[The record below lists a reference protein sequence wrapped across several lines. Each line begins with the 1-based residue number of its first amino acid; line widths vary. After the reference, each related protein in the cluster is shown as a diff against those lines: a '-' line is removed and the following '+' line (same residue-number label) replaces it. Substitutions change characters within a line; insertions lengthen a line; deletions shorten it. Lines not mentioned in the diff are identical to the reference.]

1 MKSGPVKYGR
11 PQDHLVSNGRLQDIG
26 YGRLPFPP
34 VGKTVEEIMEKAQN
48 KRKGGTIQEEADE
61 TGTISAFFK
70 NLYSALTS
78 NETLPKRFRLF
89 IKKHGRD
96 KIKTLAMMRAPV
108 AKPGVMAMQ
117 LLTAGRW
124 EEFKKRG
131 GVDEVYHTSIII
143 NGDIVLEKL
152 DKVEGRVDAGYSKM
166 EGAELYP
173 IDVNEDITIAEFL
186 EKGRK
191 QMGTAFYTYD
201 AFRSNCQDWVMNM
214 VSANGLLDAEG
225 RKWIKQD
232 IDKLIKELP
241 ALTKYAAVKL
251 TDVARDTGNVIEELV
266 YKRGGMMAM
275 GHQRH
280 MKGRTGF

>member
-1 MKSGPVKYGR
+1 MRGPTKYGR
-11 PQDHLVSNGRLQDIG
+11 PQDYPVP
-26 YGRLPFPP
+26 YGRPQDQDRMMR
-34 VGKTVEEIMEKAQN
+34 T
-48 KRKGGTIQEEADE
+48 GGTIQEEADE
-61 TGTISAFFK
+61 TGTVSAFFK
-70 NLYSALTS
+70 NLYSALTT

-143 NGDIVLEKL
+143 NGNIVLEKL
-152 DKVEGRVDAGYSKM
+152 DKVEGRVDAEYSKM

-201 AFRSNCQDWVMNM
+201 AFRSNCQDWVLNM

-241 ALTKYAAVKL
+241 TLTKYAAVKL

-266 YKRGGMMAM
+266 YKRGGMMVM

-280 MKGRTGF
+280 ARGRGGF

>member
-11 PQDHLVSNGRLQDIG
+11 PQDVPFGRLKD
-26 YGRLPFPP
+26 R
-34 VGKTVEEIMEKAQN
+34 MM
-48 KRKGGTIQEEADE
+48 RKGGTIQEEADE
-61 TGTISAFFK
+61 TGTFSAFFK

-108 AKPGVMAMQ
+108 AKPGVMAMN

-124 EEFKKRG
+124 EEFKKKG

-152 DKVEGRVDAGYSKM
+152 DKVEGRVDAGYAKM

-241 ALTKYAAVKL
+241 ALTKYAAVKV
-251 TDVARDTGNVIEELV
+251 TDVARDVGNVVEELV
-266 YKRGGMMAM
+266 YKRGGMLMM

-280 MKGRTGF
+280 NKGRGGF

>member
-1 MKSGPVKYGR
+1 MKFGPVKYGR
-11 PQDHLVSNGRLQDIG
+11 PQDFPIPHGRPQDTG

-34 VGKTVEEIMEKAQN
+34 VGKTVEEIAEMTKN
-48 KRKGGTIQEEADE
+48 KRTGGTIQEEADE

-78 NETLPKRFRLF
+78 NETLPQPFRLF

-117 LLTAGRW
+117 LLTAGKW
-124 EEFKKRG
+124 EDFKKKA
-131 GVDEVYHTSIII
+131 GVDSVYHTSIII
-143 NGDIVLEKL
+143 NGDLVLEKL
-152 DKVEGRVDAGYSKM
+152 DKVEGRVDAGYAKM

-173 IDVNEDITIAEFL
+173 INVNEDITVAEFL

-201 AFRSNCQDWVMNM
+201 AFRSNCQDWVANM

-241 ALTKYAAVKL
+241 AITKYAAVKV
-251 TDVARDTGNVIEELV
+251 TDVARDVGNVAEELI
-266 YKRGGMMAM
+266 YKKGGMVAM
-275 GHQRH
+275 GHQQHVR
-280 MKGRTGF
+280 GRAGF

>member
-1 MKSGPVKYGR
+1 MKFGPVKYGR
-11 PQDHLVSNGRLQDIG
+11 PQDFPIPHGRPQDTG

-34 VGKTVEEIMEKAQN
+34 VGKTVEEIAEMTKN
-48 KRKGGTIQEEADE
+48 KRTGGTIQEEADE

-78 NETLPKRFRLF
+78 NETLPRRFRLF

-117 LLTAGRW
+117 LLTAGKW
-124 EEFKKRG
+124 EDFKKKA
-131 GVDEVYHTSIII
+131 GVDSVYHTSIII
-143 NGDIVLEKL
+143 NGDLVLEKL
-152 DKVEGRVDAGYSKM
+152 DKVEGRVDAGYAKM

-173 IDVNEDITIAEFL
+173 INVNEDITVAEFL

-201 AFRSNCQDWVMNM
+201 AFRSNCQDWVANM

-241 ALTKYAAVKL
+241 AITKYAAVKV
-251 TDVARDTGNVIEELV
+251 TDVARDVGNVAEELI
-266 YKRGGMMAM
+266 YKKGGMVAM
-275 GHQRH
+275 GHQQHVR
-280 MKGRTGF
+280 GRAGF

>member
-1 MKSGPVKYGR
+1 MKFGPVKYGR
-11 PQDHLVSNGRLQDIG
+11 PQDFPIPHGRPQDTG

-34 VGKTVEEIMEKAQN
+34 VGKTVEEIAGMAKN
-48 KRKGGTIQEEADE
+48 RRKGGTIQEEADE

-117 LLTAGRW
+117 LLTAGKW
-124 EEFKKRG
+124 EDFKKKA
-131 GVDEVYHTSIII
+131 GVDSVYHTSIII
-143 NGDIVLEKL
+143 NGDLVLEKL
-152 DKVEGRVDAGYSKM
+152 DKVEGRVDAGYAKM

-173 IDVNEDITIAEFL
+173 IDVNEDITVAEFL

-201 AFRSNCQDWVMNM
+201 AFRSNCQDWVANM

-241 ALTKYAAVKL
+241 AITKYAAVKV
-251 TDVARDTGNVIEELV
+251 TDVARDVGNVAEELI
-266 YKRGGMMAM
+266 YKKGGMVAM

-280 MKGRTGF
+280 PRFGF

>member
-1 MKSGPVKYGR
+1 MKFGPVKYGR
-11 PQDHLVSNGRLQDIG
+11 PQDFPIPHGRPQDTG

-34 VGKTVEEIMEKAQN
+34 VGKTVEEIAEMTKN
-48 KRKGGTIQEEADE
+48 KRTGGTIQEEADE

-117 LLTAGRW
+117 LLTAGKW
-124 EEFKKRG
+124 EDFKKKA
-131 GVDEVYHTSIII
+131 GVDSVYHTSIII
-143 NGDIVLEKL
+143 NGDLVLEKL
-152 DKVEGRVDAGYSKM
+152 DKVEGRVDAGYAKM

-173 IDVNEDITIAEFL
+173 INVNEDITVAEFL

-201 AFRSNCQDWVMNM
+201 AFRSNCQDWVANM

-241 ALTKYAAVKL
+241 AITKYAAVKV
-251 TDVARDTGNVIEELV
+251 TDVARDVGNVAEELI
-266 YKRGGMMAM
+266 YKKGGMVAM
-275 GHQRH
+275 GHQQHVR
-280 MKGRTGF
+280 GRAGF